1 MTNISINEM
10 IDQEF
15 EEFEQDRNKRKNIKG
30 FLNFAMSELNYNE
43 QSFNISELKF
53 KKKLTTSVY
62 VKGNNNNQLF

>member
-1 MTNISINEM
+1 MKNISINEM

>member
-1 MTNISINEM
+1 MKNISINEM

-30 FLNFAMSELNYNE
+30 FLNFAMSELSYNE